1 MMTGCEKSDPA
12 IVAMKSTNKAA
23 SAVAESVERRAGAEG
38 NARQQS
44 TRRTQIRARVT
55 QALDRIRQA
64 ARLRKKE
71 RFTALLH
78 HVSVDTLQTAFYAL
92 KRKAAPGVDGMT
104 WQEYEAGLELR
115 LEALHDRIHRGAYR
129 PQPARRT
136 YIPKADGRQR
146 PLAIA
151 AVEDKIVQGAAVMVL
166 NAIYEEDFLGFS
178 YGFRPGR
185 GTHDAL
191 DALVVAINTRKVNYI
206 LDADIRSFFDSVS
219 RDWLVR
225 FVEHRIGDQRIVRLI
240 RKWLKAGILEDGTVT
255 VSDRGTGQGSVI
267 SPLLANVY
275 LHYVLDLWAE
285 RWRRHEATGDMIIV
299 RYADDVVVG
308 FEHEADASRFL
319 EAMRTRFEAFA
330 LSLHP
335 DKTRLI
341 EFGRHAAARRRQR
354 GLGKPET
361 FTFLGFTFICGK
373 TRNGKFLLKRKSRGD
388 RVRAKLAEVKEELR
402 HRRHQ
407 SIPEQGK
414 WLAHVVTGFFNYHA
428 VPTNFAALQAFRDH
442 VRDLWRRSL
451 RRRSQRDNTT
461 YDRMKKLA
469 NDWLPKPRILHPW
482 PRDRFAVKHPRWEPY
497 AQIAPV
503 RICAGGAQ

>member
-151 AVEDKIVQGAAVMVL
+151 AVEDKIVQGAA
-166 NAIYEEDFLGFS
+166 IPIS
-178 YGFRPGR
+178 RPRYGSSS
-185 GTHDAL
+185 T
-191 DALVVAINTRKVNYI
+191 TW
-206 LDADIRSFFDSVS
+206 RSRS
-219 RDWLVR
+219 RS
-225 FVEHRIGDQRIVRLI
+225 
-240 RKWLKAGILEDGTVT
+240 A
-255 VSDRGTGQGSVI
+255 
-267 SPLLANVY
+267 
-275 LHYVLDLWAE
+275 
-285 RWRRHEATGDMIIV
+285 
-299 RYADDVVVG
+299 
-308 FEHEADASRFL
+308 
-319 EAMRTRFEAFA
+319 
-330 LSLHP
+330 
-335 DKTRLI
+335 
-341 EFGRHAAARRRQR
+341 
-354 GLGKPET
+354 
-361 FTFLGFTFICGK
+361 
-373 TRNGKFLLKRKSRGD
+373 
-388 RVRAKLAEVKEELR
+388 
-402 HRRHQ
+402 
-407 SIPEQGK
+407 
-414 WLAHVVTGFFNYHA
+414 
-428 VPTNFAALQAFRDH
+428 
-442 VRDLWRRSL
+442 
-451 RRRSQRDNTT
+451 
-461 YDRMKKLA
+461 
-469 NDWLPKPRILHPW
+469 
-482 PRDRFAVKHPRWEPY
+482 
-497 AQIAPV
+497 
-503 RICAGGAQ
+503 